1 MDYLGCWKISVRS
14 YLGICHF
21 SYHPPSWPCKHP
33 SESRSASKPGPWLLL
48 KRISTMC
55 CAPRENRLVTWQ
67 CHLRVAKSC
76 LKTMRSSFACQQDL
90 QGGQNTFKAVARKS
104 PWSLYPSI
112 WIHSG
117 VASFTQEGTGFSLSA
132 SLPWFSHNEPYGGG
146 KKKKKEDLLCCIREG
161 KNPQF
166 LAFAK

>member
-1 MDYLGCWKISVRS
+1 
-14 YLGICHF
+14 
-21 SYHPPSWPCKHP
+21 
-33 SESRSASKPGPWLLL
+33 
-48 KRISTMC
+48 MC

-132 SLPWFSHNEPYGGG
+132 SLPWFSHNEPYGGE
-146 KKKKKEDLLCCIREG
+146 KKKRRSIVLYQRRKKPPVFSLCEINVLQEREG
-161 KNPQF
+161 SLF
-166 LAFAK
+166 L